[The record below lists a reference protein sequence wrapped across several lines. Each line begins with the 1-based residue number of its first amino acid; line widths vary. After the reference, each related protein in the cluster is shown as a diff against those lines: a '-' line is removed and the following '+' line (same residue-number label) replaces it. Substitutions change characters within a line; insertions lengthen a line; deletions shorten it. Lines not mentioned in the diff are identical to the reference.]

1 MNSLKKSITKNK
13 IVVLIPARGG
23 SKRIKSKN
31 LYMIGNRPLLAW
43 TIDAAKKEKIIDKIY
58 VSTDDKNIS
67 FYAKYYGADI
77 HQREKKYSKDNSLV
91 YKTINSFLIFLEKKK
106 NYKPNILVVL
116 EPTSP
121 FREKHLIR
129 KCINK
134 MLKTKSDSIAT
145 FVPIKTHPHRSWFLN
160 KNGKPIPHTKQ
171 NAWKPSQKLKPA
183 YELDGSLYA
192 FKIKRKINFS
202 NGLLIGKSTSYIC
215 DSNNHVEI
223 DNERDIRYAN
233 LIFENLNKKNI

>member
-91 YKTINSFLIFLEKKK
+91 YKTINSFLIFLAKKK
-106 NYKPNILVVL
+106 
-116 EPTSP
+116 
-121 FREKHLIR
+121 
-129 KCINK
+129 
-134 MLKTKSDSIAT
+134 
-145 FVPIKTHPHRSWFLN
+145 
-160 KNGKPIPHTKQ
+160 
-171 NAWKPSQKLKPA
+171 KL
-183 YELDGSLYA
+183 
-192 FKIKRKINFS
+192 
-202 NGLLIGKSTSYIC
+202 
-215 DSNNHVEI
+215 
-223 DNERDIRYAN
+223 
-233 LIFENLNKKNI
+233 